1 MERRDPDAIGK
12 RVAELRRKKGLTQRE
27 LGDAVGIESASV
39 SRIENGTYK
48 NGPSDETVEALARV
62 FGVTASYIN
71 YGHDGREAKPAAM
84 VAPDAVEEFL
94 REEGGKVSP
103 RVAEN
108 LRQIPYALLGAP
120 SPTVHDVRRVRD
132 LMELISTLAKKR

>member
-1 MERRDPDAIGK
+1 MERRDPYAIGQ
-12 RVAELRRKKGLTQRE
+12 RVADLRRKKGLTQRE

-48 NGPSDETVEALARV
+48 NGPSDETVEALATV

-71 YGHDGREAKPAAM
+71 YGHEGREAKPA
-84 VAPDAVEEFL
+84 VSAPDAVEEFL
-94 REEGGKVSP
+94 REEGGRVSP

-108 LRQIPYALLGAP
+108 LRLIPYALLGAP